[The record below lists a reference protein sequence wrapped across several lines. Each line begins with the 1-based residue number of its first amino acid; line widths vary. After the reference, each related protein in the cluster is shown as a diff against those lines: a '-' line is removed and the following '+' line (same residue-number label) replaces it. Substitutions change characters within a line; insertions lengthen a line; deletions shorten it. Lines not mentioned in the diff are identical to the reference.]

1 MGGTR
6 VGHGQQRQVAPLAQ
20 CTAWTQS
27 VDWTASQASRTTRQ
41 VACQGL
47 HGRRNPPDEH
57 QGSHQ
62 GQSTASNGTRHAR
75 REASGAQGDDEER
88 PAAFWHWDCAGE
100 PLHNAPNKGE
110 TLPGWQGL
118 AAMTPGGR
126 RPGPL
131 RLRTGSTDRA
141 GVTLLFHAGHP
152 QTRPPAY
159 RSKPPWR
166 DGSANPPFGA
176 LIAQFSAGKAT
187 LVVLWAFVS
196 GGNAYVSLVRTHTC
210 TVFGSC
216 TGVSLGSDSHFSS
229 SDPPR

>member
-1 MGGTR
+1 MSPIPCVAPQGTSSAFAHSCSCPTGSDAEPPRSCKPCRSPRHLLEFPQAPRLPHGTWPQPRDMGGTR

-118 AAMTPGGR
+118 AAMTLEDDDPDLCDSGQV
-126 RPGPL
+126 PL
-131 RLRTGSTDRA
+131 TELE
-141 GVTLLFHAGHP
+141 
-152 QTRPPAY
+152 
-159 RSKPPWR
+159 
-166 DGSANPPFGA
+166 
-176 LIAQFSAGKAT
+176 
-187 LVVLWAFVS
+187 
-196 GGNAYVSLVRTHTC
+196 
-210 TVFGSC
+210 
-216 TGVSLGSDSHFSS
+216 
-229 SDPPR
+229 